1 MQKFNFDKFYEIT
14 AICNY
19 NSERRALL
27 QPVIKKFLLN
37 PISDFNIDK
46 EIAQYDIDKI
56 ENQLSEN
63 LFIEDLFK
71 NHDYII
77 TSGLDIK
84 IIVDYTTLR
93 YGVYGDAFFK
103 KYAIPLDV
111 FLELSKTLWILLNL
125 RIRSNHFFDCHQFAS
140 KEDYAN
146 LDFYSIPNKKY
157 IEIWKD
163 ISTIDLDDF
172 LVAVEPIKDDYV
184 DVFLKL
190 YSFDIDKIKNE
201 PNLRF
206 REYPIFYHDR
216 KIIIIDT
223 QALLRYLPHK
233 MDILLKKCKSYR
245 SNKGDIFETIALNL
259 VEEIPNSNLV
269 RNIKYDGYEL
279 DGLLNLKHSTWFV
292 ECKSRNISSE
302 SLIGNSKKI
311 QKDIEKSIR
320 DGIKQG
326 VRAINYKNSKDFEK
340 CKIKKRVGIIVVVEG
355 IFPNLRLEKML
366 PNNPIDQCKYPVCV
380 FNYFDLRTILNQEDS
395 IVFEEFIIWRSQKN
409 MPIYA
414 FDECD
419 YWDFFTKM
427 KKEREMKKG
436 FSRAQKNEN
445 VLIYIG
451 DRFNEKRYISNLN
464 TD

>member
-84 IIVDYTTLR
+84 IIVDYITLR

-125 RIRSNHFFDCHQFAS
+125 RIRSNHFFDCHQFTS

-172 LVAVEPIKDDYV
+172 WL
-184 DVFLKL
+184 
-190 YSFDIDKIKNE
+190 
-201 PNLRF
+201 
-206 REYPIFYHDR
+206 
-216 KIIIIDT
+216 
-223 QALLRYLPHK
+223 Q
-233 MDILLKKCKSYR
+233 
-245 SNKGDIFETIALNL
+245 
-259 VEEIPNSNLV
+259 
-269 RNIKYDGYEL
+269 
-279 DGLLNLKHSTWFV
+279 W
-292 ECKSRNISSE
+292 
-302 SLIGNSKKI
+302 
-311 QKDIEKSIR
+311 
-320 DGIKQG
+320 
-326 VRAINYKNSKDFEK
+326 
-340 CKIKKRVGIIVVVEG
+340 
-355 IFPNLRLEKML
+355 
-366 PNNPIDQCKYPVCV
+366 
-380 FNYFDLRTILNQEDS
+380 NQ
-395 IVFEEFIIWRSQKN
+395 
-409 MPIYA
+409 
-414 FDECD
+414 
-419 YWDFFTKM
+419 
-427 KKEREMKKG
+427 
-436 FSRAQKNEN
+436 
-445 VLIYIG
+445 
-451 DRFNEKRYISNLN
+451 
-464 TD
+464 